1 MIKTCSIKGFSIK
14 FENGNTVSVQWGP
27 QNYCD
32 PTHPEGRDAD
42 SREPM
47 RAESWASETAEVAAW
62 DSDGNWHHFGYDSVE
77 GWRTGDQIA
86 EFINFVANNKL
97 ATKSETTP
105 DPIYSYT
112 EEFIPGPVMTAPRC
126 DNSVE

>member
-1 MIKTCSIKGFSIK
+1 MFKTCSNKGFSIK

-32 PTHPEGRDAD
+32 PTHREGRDAD

-47 RAESWASETAEVAAW
+47 RGESWASETAEVAAW

-77 GWRTGDQIA
+77 GWRTGIRLPSLSISSQT
-86 EFINFVANNKL
+86 INWRPKVRQPRIQS
-97 ATKSETTP
+97 TRTPKSLSP
-105 DPIYSYT
+105 DPS
-112 EEFIPGPVMTAPRC
+112 
-126 DNSVE
+126 

>member
-1 MIKTCSIKGFSIK
+1 MFKACSNKGFSIK

-32 PTHPEGRDAD
+32 ARGEDFLA
-42 SREPM
+42 PM
-47 RAESWASETAEVAAW
+47 RVESWGSETAEVAAW
-62 DSDGNWHHFGYDSVE
+62 DCNGNYHHFDPNSVE
-77 GWRTGDQIA
+77 GWLTGDQVA

-105 DPIYSYT
+105 DPMY
-112 EEFIPGPVMTAPRC
+112 
-126 DNSVE
+126 VE